1 MEDGVIAL
9 GNELA
14 RAVEIIM
21 NPVVSQADRMEA
33 YVACERYLNKQFNK
47 KNLI

>member
-1 MEDGVIAL
+1 MEDGGVIEL

-33 YVACERYLNKQFNK
+33 YVACER
-47 KNLI
+47 

>member
-1 MEDGVIAL
+1 MEDNNEVAAL

-21 NPVVSQADRMEA
+21 TPNVDQQARMEA
-33 YVACERYLNKQFNK
+33 YVACERLVYQ
-47 KNLI
+47 